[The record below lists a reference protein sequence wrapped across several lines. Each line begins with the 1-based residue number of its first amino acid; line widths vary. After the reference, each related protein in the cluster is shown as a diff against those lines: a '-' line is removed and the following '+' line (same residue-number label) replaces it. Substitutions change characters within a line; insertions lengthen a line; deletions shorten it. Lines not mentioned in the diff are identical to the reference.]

1 MNIAD
6 IIVIG
11 VCVLILGG
19 ATAYILL
26 SKKKGGGCIG
36 CPYAGSC
43 GGRACGG
50 KADKDGK
57 G

>member
-26 SKKKGGGCIG
+26 SKKKGRGCIG
-36 CPYAGSC
+36 CPYAGFC